1 MSAPTPKPTPKPAWS
16 LRRRLSRGLAA
27 ALVALWLAATFVAGH
42 FLSHEIGELYDSALQ
57 EVAQRILPLAYAEL
71 LNRESEG
78 TQHFVTTG
86 PHREAISYVVRDD
99 KGRELMQSSDADQM
113 KIPRNL
119 PIGFSTTERLRTYT
133 ESAVGGTIVITTAEY
148 LGHRVATVRRA
159 VLSLIWPL
167 VGLIVVA
174 FVVVALTVRLTLKP
188 VDRFRAALEDR
199 DRGNLLPVA
208 ADGLPAEIVPVAAS
222 VNALIARLRGALE
235 AERSFTTNSA
245 HELRT
250 PIAAALAQTQ
260 RLAAEVT
267 EEGARH
273 RALTIAA
280 ALRRLARLS
289 EKLLQLAKA
298 EGGGLIAATP
308 QPLAPI
314 LSLVVEEVDRD
325 LDLDGRVELTIADGG
340 AVADVDPDAFAI
352 LARNLIENAVKHG
365 AADEAVRVTLD
376 ARKLVVAN
384 RGAIVPPDQMQRLL
398 RPFERG
404 TTEAEGTGL
413 GLPIVAAICRGAG
426 LTLDLASPA
435 PRCPDGFAVTIGF
448 ATARPKA

>member
-1 MSAPTPKPTPKPAWS
+1 MTATKPTWS
-16 LRRRLSRGLAA
+16 LRRRLSRAIA
-27 ALVALWLAATFVAGH
+27 VALVALWLAATFAAGH
-42 FLSHEIGELYDSALQ
+42 FLQHEIGELYDSALQ

-71 LNRESEG
+71 INRDSEG
-78 TQHFVTTG
+78 TQHVVTTG
-86 PHREAISYVVRDD
+86 PHREAISYVVRDAD
-99 KGRELMQSSDADQM
+99 GRELLQSSDADEM

-119 PIGFSTTERLRTYT
+119 PLGYTTTDRLRTYT
-133 ESAVGGTIVITTAEY
+133 ESAVGGTVVITTAEY
-148 LGHRVATVRRA
+148 LGHRYSTVRRA
-159 VLSLIWPL
+159 VLALIWPL
-167 VGLIVVA
+167 IGLVILS
-174 FVVVALTVRLTLKP
+174 FVVVRLTVKLTLKP

-208 ADGLPAEIVPVAAS
+208 ANDLPEEMVPVAAS

-260 RLAAEVT
+260 RLAAELT
-267 EEGARH
+267 EDGARH

-314 LSLVVEEVDRD
+314 LTLVVEEVDRD
-325 LDLDGRVELTIADGG
+325 LDLDGRVELTIAADGG
-340 AVADVDPDAFAI
+340 AVSDVDPDAFAI

-376 ARKLVVAN
+376 ASRLVVAN
-384 RGAIVPPDQMQRLL
+384 RGAVVPAEQMQRLM

-404 TTEAEGTGL
+404 ATAAEGTGL

-426 LTLDLASPA
+426 LTLDLASPV
-435 PRCPDGFAVTIGF
+435 PGERDGFAVTIGF
-448 ATARPKA
+448 AAARAKA